1 MQADSKTIFWK
12 KGSLKPNHYHM
23 KHLNT
28 VITGTG
34 SYIPTV
40 VVKNSDFVN
49 HTFFEKDHTA
59 IDRPG
64 EEVVSK
70 FKDITGIAE
79 RRWIE
84 KDLSNSDI
92 AAHAAREA
100 INNAGIDP
108 ETIDQIILAHNFGD
122 VIKDT
127 IQTDILPCLAAR
139 VKHLL
144 GIKNPACVAYDI
156 LFGCPGWVQGIIQA
170 DAYIKSGLAKRCLV
184 IGSETLSRV
193 VDNYDRDTMIFS
205 DGAGAA
211 IVEAREED
219 HKRGILSSATVT
231 HAMDE
236 AYYLYL
242 GKSNA
247 PESDPRIRYI
257 KMHGRKIYEYSIS
270 NVPAAIKA
278 ALDKTDIPVEQVKKI
293 LIHQANEKMDEAI
306 IKRFYKQY
314 GLRQEVM
321 DVMPMNIY
329 ELGNSSVAT
338 VPTLYDMVLKG
349 NLPPHSIQT
358 DDIIIFASV
367 GAGMHIN
374 AVVYKQ

>member
-1 MQADSKTIFWK
+1 MT
-12 KGSLKPNHYHM
+12 Y
-23 KHLNT
+23 LNT

-49 HTFFEKDHTA
+49 QTFFEKDHTA

-79 RRWIE
+79 RRWVQE
-84 KDLSNSDI
+84 NLTNSEI
-92 AAHAAREA
+92 AAIAAREA
-100 INNAGIDP
+100 IDDAGIDP
-108 ETIDQIILAHNFGD
+108 ETIDQIIMAHNFGD

-127 IQTDILPCLAAR
+127 IQTDVLPCLASR
-139 VKHLL
+139 VKQQL

-170 DAYIKSGLAKRCLV
+170 DSFIKSGLAKRCLV

-193 VDNYDRDTMIFS
+193 VDKYDRDTMIFS

-211 IVEAREED
+211 ILEAKEEE

-247 PESDPRIRYI
+247 PESDPNVRYI
-257 KMHGRKIYEYSIS
+257 KMHGRKIYEYSITQ
-270 NVPAAIKA
+270 VPAAIKA
-278 ALDKTDIPVEQVKKI
+278 ALDKTDIPVEKVKKI
-293 LIHQANEKMDEAI
+293 LLHQANEKMDEAI
-306 IKRFYKQY
+306 IKRFYRQY
-314 GLRQEVM
+314 GIRQDVEE
-321 DVMPMNIY
+321 VMPMNIY

-349 NLPPHSIQT
+349 KLENHSIVK
-358 DDIIIFASV
+358 DDILIFASV

-374 AVVYKQ
+374 AIVYRQ